1 MDDVVMFKSGFA
13 STIISMILN
22 KLLKKAGFTG
32 STIQLSSFYLEHSEN
47 GKIKIRANVSVDA
60 SEHDFYKLIKM
71 E

>member
-32 STIQLSSFYLEHSEN
+32 STIQLSNFYLELSEN
-47 GKIKIRANVSVDA
+47 GQR
-60 SEHDFYKLIKM
+60 
-71 E
+71 